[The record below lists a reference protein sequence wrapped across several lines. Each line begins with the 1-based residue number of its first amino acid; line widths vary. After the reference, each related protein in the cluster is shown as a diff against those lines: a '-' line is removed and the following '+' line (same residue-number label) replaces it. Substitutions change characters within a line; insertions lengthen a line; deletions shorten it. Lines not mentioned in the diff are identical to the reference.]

1 VLLSKLQ
8 ALLHEVYAL
17 DVGYEVDDFVTTDAD
32 FVHALD
38 STGRPINEKLLIA
51 EADGEAEVAL
61 YLERELLE
69 RLERH
74 DPLTRLDA
82 DNLADFWSAFEG
94 VSHFTYYAWN
104 AELEKSVTLFELEL
118 QAEVDK
124 FVATLVL
131 LRRQDGLAPR
141 GLHGWL
147 FEQTTFDPR
156 LEGAELERYR
166 LANRYA
172 GKYCRHLETAL
183 MRGSDEEGV
192 QRELRHFYRLSQT
205 SKLAHID
212 AH

>member
-1 VLLSKLQ
+1 MHMLLGKLQ
-8 ALLHEVYAL
+8 TLLHELYAL
-17 DVGYEVDDFVTTDAD
+17 DVAYEVDDFVTTDAD
-32 FVHALD
+32 LAHALD
-38 STGRPINEKLLIA
+38 TTGRPINEKLLIA

-141 GLHGWL
+141 GLHGCSSK
-147 FEQTTFDPR
+147 R
-156 LEGAELERYR
+156 RSI
-166 LANRYA
+166 
-172 GKYCRHLETAL
+172 
-183 MRGSDEEGV
+183 RGSKARSSSV
-192 QRELRHFYRLSQT
+192 
-205 SKLAHID
+205 ID
-212 AH
+212 GRIATRVSIAGASSRR